1 MNFNMASMLRSPDP
15 YCIYGSNRRLEGE
28 VRRISLGPVGVV
40 LGRPARVGKCSV
52 HNNLYQTETVAY
64 DYHKLR
70 TTME

>member
-1 MNFNMASMLRSPDP
+1 MNFNIASMLRFLDP

-28 VRRISLGPVGVV
+28 VMGISLGLVGVG

-64 DYHKLR
+64 DCHKLP